1 VLHENLSDWFTD
13 PDGDALTVRL
23 VSGPSGGAL
32 TLGADGRFTYSPD
45 LLAGGIDGFAFIVSD
60 GELDSAVTFVT
71 LQRTRVAARGYFIR
85 EFWKVGIAE
94 PAICAP
100 APDQRAARPEAG
112 GLRAVVDGVQFVATG
127 EFRVKLQA
135 SLSGLE
141 TIQEI
146 AACSL
151 RTGEVLDAAALS
163 ARIEADRISIFGRDL
178 SAGIWEVRIRWT
190 QANGENVEQVFTL
203 IVGAPAN

>member
-1 VLHENLSDWFTD
+1 
-13 PDGDALTVRL
+13 
-23 VSGPSGGAL
+23 
-32 TLGADGRFTYSPD
+32 
-45 LLAGGIDGFAFIVSD
+45 
-60 GELDSAVTFVT
+60 
-71 LQRTRVAARGYFIR
+71 
-85 EFWKVGIAE
+85 
-94 PAICAP
+94 
-100 APDQRAARPEAG
+100 
-112 GLRAVVDGVQFVATG
+112 VATG

-146 AACSL
+146 AARSL

-163 ARIEADRISIFGRDL
+163 ARIEADGISIFGRDL